1 MRGSEGRAGRPFW
14 DSHLMC
20 CELTAMG
27 LAEIAWH
34 DKRCEVWGTALVRA
48 QGVPKQVMS
57 DEEDQQ
63 DVPKAN
69 EDNV

>member
-1 MRGSEGRAGRPFW
+1 MA
-14 DSHLMC
+14 C
-20 CELTAMG
+20 A
-27 LAEIAWH
+27 